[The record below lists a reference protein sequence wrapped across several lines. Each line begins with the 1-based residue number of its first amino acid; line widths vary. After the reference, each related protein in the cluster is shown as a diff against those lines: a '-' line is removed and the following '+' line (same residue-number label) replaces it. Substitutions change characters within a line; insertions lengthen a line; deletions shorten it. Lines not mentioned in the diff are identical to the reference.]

1 MSTIHDSVFIADG
14 VQIAGNVSI
23 GKDSSVWYNTVL
35 RSSNS
40 IIDIGERTNI
50 QDGCIFHARN
60 EKCIVLGNDVTVGHG
75 AIVHCCTVGNNTLI
89 GMGAIIMTGAK
100 IGDNCII
107 GAGALVTGGTVIP
120 DGSMVIGSPAKIRR
134 ALTEEEIEHNRQS
147 AQNYVDASLEE
158 IERLKMEVK

>member
-1 MSTIHDSVFIADG
+1 MSTIHESVFIAPG

-23 GKDSSVWYNTVL
+23 GKDSSIWYNSVL

-60 EKCIVLGNDVTVGHG
+60 EKCIVLGDDVTVGHG
-75 AIVHCCTVGNNTLI
+75 AIVHCCTIGNNTLI

-100 IGDNCII
+100 IGDNCIVA
-107 GAGALVTGGTVIP
+107 AGALVTGGTVVP
-120 DGSMVIGSPAKIRR
+120 DGMMVMGSPAKIRR
-134 ALTEEEIEHNRQS
+134 PLTEEEIQKNLQS
-147 AQNYVDASLEE
+147 ADNYVVASQEE
-158 IERLKMEVK
+158 MERLASEE

>member
-1 MSTIHDSVFIADG
+1 MSSIHDSVFIADG
-14 VQIAGNVSI
+14 VQLLGNISI
-23 GKDSSVWYNTVL
+23 GKDSSVWYNSVL

-40 IIDIGERTNI
+40 LIDIGERTNI

-75 AIVHCCTVGNNTLI
+75 AIVHCCTIGNNTLI

-107 GAGALVTGGTVIP
+107 GAGALVTGGSVIP
-120 DGSMVIGSPAKIRR
+120 DGSLVIGSPAKVRR
-134 ALTEEEIEHNRQS
+134 SLTEDEIKHNLDS
-147 AQNYVDASLEE
+147 AQSYIEASLEE
-158 IERLKMEVK
+158 MERIKSEEK